1 MLTDKAG
8 SPYNRNWKHTLFH
21 LSQALQKAST
31 GSTLS
36 KLIFATILI
45 AIAIAGFGIH
55 GQAVAQDY
63 PARPIRLVVPYPPG
77 GGTDIAARWI
87 SDKLSAQFNE
97 KVFVDNRAG
106 ANGNVGT
113 DFIAKATPDGYV
125 IGMAT
130 PGPVTVGRSLYADLP
145 YDPKKDL
152 APIILANESPIVLVV
167 NSKSPIKSLK
177 ELIAS
182 AKSASGKLTAALV
195 STGSVPHLI
204 TEMLKLSAGINILD
218 VPYKGGA
225 PAMLDVISGQ
235 VDMLFSVLPLVLP
248 NIQAGQLRPIV
259 IASKTRSSLIPDVPT
274 TGEDGYGDVI
284 GSAWNGVVAPAGT
297 PKTIIDKLNTDT
309 SQILAAPDTKQRFG
323 ELGMQS
329 VGGTPEDFARFLEAE
344 SQKWAKVISAAHL
357 ESP

>member
-1 MLTDKAG
+1 M
-8 SPYNRNWKHTLFH
+8 LFH
-21 LSQALQKAST
+21 NVQISRNVTALPALFNST
-31 GSTLS
+31 IAFILAAGAIVGIGMD
-36 KLIFATILI
+36 KL
-45 AIAIAGFGIH
+45 AI
-55 GQAVAQDY
+55 AQDY
-63 PARPIRLVVPYPPG
+63 PNRPIRLVVPYPAG

-87 SDKLSAQFNE
+87 ADRLSVQFND

-106 ANGNVGT
+106 ASGNLGT
-113 DFIAKATPDGYV
+113 DFIAKSAPDGYV

-167 NSKSPIKSLK
+167 NSGIPVKSLK
-177 ELIAS
+177 ELVAS
-182 AKSASGKLTAALV
+182 AKSGSGKLTAALV
-195 STGSVPHLI
+195 SAGSVPHLV

-248 NIQAGQLRPIV
+248 NIQAGQLRALV
-259 IASKTRSSLIPDVPT
+259 IASKTRSVLIPDVPT
-274 TGEDGYGDVI
+274 TAEDGYSDVV
-284 GSAWNGVVAPAGT
+284 GSAWNGIVAPAGT
-297 PKTIIDKLNTDT
+297 PQGIVDKLNSQI
-309 SQILAAPDTKQRFG
+309 SQILASPDTKQRFT

-329 VGGTPEDFARFLEAE
+329 VGGTPEDFAQYLQAE
-344 SQKWAKVISAAHL
+344 SEKWAAVISAAHL
-357 ESP
+357 QAP

>member
-1 MLTDKAG
+1 M
-8 SPYNRNWKHTLFH
+8 LFH
-21 LSQALQKAST
+21 NVQISRNVTALPALFNSTIAFILAASAIV
-31 GSTLS
+31 GIGMD
-36 KLIFATILI
+36 KL
-45 AIAIAGFGIH
+45 AI
-55 GQAVAQDY
+55 AQDY
-63 PARPIRLVVPYPPG
+63 PNRPIRLVVPYPAG

-87 SDKLSAQFNE
+87 ADRLSVQFND

-106 ANGNVGT
+106 ASGNLGT
-113 DFIAKATPDGYV
+113 DFIAKSAPDGYV

-167 NSKSPIKSLK
+167 NSGIPVKSLK
-177 ELIAS
+177 ELVAS
-182 AKSASGKLTAALV
+182 AKSGSGKLTAALV
-195 STGSVPHLI
+195 SAGSVPHLV

-248 NIQAGQLRPIV
+248 NIQAGQLRALV
-259 IASKTRSSLIPDVPT
+259 IASKTRSVLIPDVPT
-274 TGEDGYGDVI
+274 TAEDGYSDVV
-284 GSAWNGVVAPAGT
+284 GSAWNGIVAPAGT
-297 PKTIIDKLNTDT
+297 PQGIVDKLNSQI
-309 SQILAAPDTKQRFG
+309 SQILASPDTKQRFT

-329 VGGTPEDFARFLEAE
+329 VGGTPEDFAQYLQAE
-344 SQKWAKVISAAHL
+344 SEKWAAVISAAHL
-357 ESP
+357 QAP